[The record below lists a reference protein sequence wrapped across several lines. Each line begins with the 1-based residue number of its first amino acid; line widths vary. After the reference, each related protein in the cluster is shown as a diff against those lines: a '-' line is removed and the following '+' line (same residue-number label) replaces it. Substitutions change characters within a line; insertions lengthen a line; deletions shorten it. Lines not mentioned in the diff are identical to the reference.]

1 MWICLGL
8 FPFAEA
14 DKADQP
20 GTQEPDS
27 ARNGSGKTD
36 YRGLRAESSEGNRPS
51 LHRMRSALPAYAR
64 STAED
69 LPPPGTCWPG
79 WCNTSAPKISG
90 STELYA
96 SLRQSTIYPPWS
108 WCYYPNRY
116 FFPFNDGETMRTC
129 RLLILFLV
137 IALPTFSQAGWLDT
151 FKKAGEEHLQNDT
164 ADTSGTS
171 SITTNEAIRGLKAA
185 LDKAVG
191 ISIDSLGQTDGF
203 LGNDKVKI
211 PMPDSLRKVETT
223 LRLVGQ
229 DQMADDFVTSMNRA
243 AEQAVPFTKDAF
255 MTAIRQMTFKDAM
268 DILKGSDTAATEY
281 FQRVMSP
288 DLKVKVEPIVSEAMD
303 SVDVTQY
310 YKTMT
315 NAARL
320 AGIKSAATDLDGY
333 VTDMALDGLFYTMGQ
348 EEKNIRENPVARTSD
363 ILKKV
368 FGSI

>member
-1 MWICLGL
+1 
-8 FPFAEA
+8 
-14 DKADQP
+14 
-20 GTQEPDS
+20 
-27 ARNGSGKTD
+27 
-36 YRGLRAESSEGNRPS
+36 
-51 LHRMRSALPAYAR
+51 
-64 STAED
+64 
-69 LPPPGTCWPG
+69 
-79 WCNTSAPKISG
+79 
-90 STELYA
+90 
-96 SLRQSTIYPPWS
+96 
-108 WCYYPNRY
+108 
-116 FFPFNDGETMRTC
+116 MRTC
-129 RLLILFLV
+129 RFLALILV
-137 IALPTFSQAGWLDT
+137 IALPTLSQAGWLDT
-151 FKKAGEEHLQNDT
+151 LKKAGEDHLQNDT
-164 ADTSGTS
+164 AETSGTS
-171 SITTNEAIRGLKAA
+171 SITTSEAISGLKAA

-191 ISIDSLGQTDGF
+191 ISIDALGQTDGF

-211 PMPDSLRKVETT
+211 PMPDSLSKVETT

-255 MTAIRQMTFKDAM
+255 MTAIRQMTFQDAM

-333 VTDMALDGLFYTMGQ
+333 VTDMALEGLFYIMGQ
-348 EEKNIRENPVARTSD
+348 EEKNIRENPVARTTD